1 MCFPGGILN
10 LETTTATK
18 SVFIHHDWLFSKI
31 YPLLCPPSYGP
42 MCSEAIAWKEAKY
55 VESEG
60 AKRFFT
66 ELGCEDCWYNKGTVE
81 QSVCDHPLGPR
92 FIFNVR
98 CANYVKGNWVM
109 GSGNK
114 KKSS

>member
-1 MCFPGGILN
+1 
-10 LETTTATK
+10 
-18 SVFIHHDWLFSKI
+18 
-31 YPLLCPPSYGP
+31 
-42 MCSEAIAWKEAKY
+42 

-66 ELGCEDCWYNKGTVE
+66 ELGCEDCWYNEGTVE
-81 QSVCDHPLGPR
+81 QSVCDHSLGPR

-109 GSGNK
+109 DSGNK
-114 KKSS
+114 KNHRSLAACHLKWHLGG